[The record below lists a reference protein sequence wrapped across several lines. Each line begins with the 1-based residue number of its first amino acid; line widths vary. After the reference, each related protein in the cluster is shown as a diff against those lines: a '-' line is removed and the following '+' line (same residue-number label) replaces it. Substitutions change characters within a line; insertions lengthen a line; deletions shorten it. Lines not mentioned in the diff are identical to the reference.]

1 MNSRRKK
8 SFHERRQELA
18 GSVDIISGALR
29 EFEQTGKIHLLRIVA
44 SQLRALIV
52 YKSHSS
58 SLRHP
63 LLFELAKEKG
73 LPLTVYSTDQGYKD
87 KLKSMFGQSMVYY
100 STGDPFNLE
109 KDEIYKTPL
118 TLEDAM
124 ETLSVEML
132 GQHLSVKD
140 VLSHVAD
147 TEASHYDPGTPPILD
162 ELGRVEFGGLPTH
175 YRLVYALGRT
185 VRDLG
190 IRFLQATT

>member
-1 MNSRRKK
+1 MNGRRKK
-8 SFHERRQELA
+8 SFDERRQELA
-18 GSVDIISGALR
+18 GSIDIISISLR

-52 YKSHSS
+52 YKPQSS

-73 LPLTVYSTDQGYKD
+73 FPLTVYSTDQGYTD
-87 KLKSMFGQSMVYY
+87 KLKSLFGKSIIFY

-109 KDEIYKTPL
+109 KDEIYKMPL
-118 TLEDAM
+118 PFEDAM

-132 GQHLSVKD
+132 GQQLSVKD

-162 ELGRVEFGGLPTH
+162 ELGRVELGGLPTH
-175 YRLVYALGRT
+175 YRIIYALGRV

-190 IRFLQATT
+190 VRFLQATT